1 MRTPRPAVGLAAALT
16 CLAVLVSSLT
26 GGVVRTDLLAE
37 PPVPPITVDA
47 PPPDV
52 GPHVAVDHPSLIVRR
67 GDYRALRSRADR
79 APWSGMKKEAAA
91 RCRLTYSAKLDTYP
105 RGIRMRDIMGG
116 CSLMYVLDPKRAA
129 TYKARMATVFNGW
142 PAMLATMKKQYPRSS
157 NRWLQVVPPSSGY
170 FNSVLALDVLHDDL
184 PASTLRSYERS
195 LDAVAEWYWAADRGW
210 GTATYGARA
219 IWATYQGDVSRRT
232 LAATQYRRQYLAWLT
247 ADGGYRDGTEYAL
260 ARNGGER
267 SAKQGFL
274 YVAEFT
280 GVDPHYYDDPQVVGS
295 MEWLMSYAYGP
306 FNQMVGFGDSGAL
319 ARDLDYFQ
327 PETALYAAGRFSAA
341 AGAAAARHLAVGG
354 STPPGD
360 LLSYAVATAPVTK
373 ATNPVSQVW
382 PASGAALW
390 QRNRSSQALMG
401 ALWNPRLTPAEVTV
415 HMHREVNA
423 LYLSGYGEP
432 LLVNAGYAGYGKGAL
447 GASWSTLR
455 SARSSNTVTLAGAD
469 HRTAAGD
476 GVDDHLIGSGLDYA
490 SGVAGQIYSDSAEH
504 RRNIVL
510 VHPQDRQPGYF
521 LALDEVSGARPG
533 TALDLFFHP
542 PTTRATTVTARQEY
556 RWDIAREKRRPT
568 SLSIFLGTAPTR
580 ATTPVSVI
588 AGQKKASIRGRALDA
603 RYTTDASGQ
612 RRTVTVLFPHDADHA
627 KAAMRRI
634 SGPGWTGARVSQGG
648 VRDYAVAASTVG
660 QVDVG
665 GARLVGD
672 AAVFRRRGDTTAF
685 YFVRDAVAF
694 DGGDG
699 RGFSADRPV
708 SLHVRGRAGTMTAPE
723 PTTVRF
729 SYPGLGTVRIDG
741 RPTAVTRVAGGL
753 QVRVPAGRHALR
765 LES

>member
-504 RRNIVL
+504 R
-510 VHPQDRQPGYF
+510 PQHRAGPPAGPPAGLLPGPRRGQRGP
-521 LALDEVSGARPG
+521 AGHGARSALPPADHPG
-533 TALDLFFHP
+533 DHGHRPAGVPLGHRPREAPPDQPVDLPGHRADPGDDAGLGDRRSEEGQHP
-542 PTTRATTVTARQEY
+542 RPGPRCPLHDRRQRPAAYGHRVVPAR
-556 RWDIAREKRRPT
+556 RRP
-568 SLSIFLGTAPTR
+568 R
-580 ATTPVSVI
+580 
-588 AGQKKASIRGRALDA
+588 
-603 RYTTDASGQ
+603 
-612 RRTVTVLFPHDADHA
+612 
-627 KAAMRRI
+627 
-634 SGPGWTGARVSQGG
+634 QG
-648 VRDYAVAASTVG
+648 
-660 QVDVG
+660 
-665 GARLVGD
+665 GD
-672 AAVFRRRGDTTAF
+672 AADLGTGLDRGAGQSGRGPRLRGRGQHGRSGRRRRGPPRRRCGGLPATRRHHRVLLRPRRGGLRRRRRARLLRRPSGQPARPRPG
-685 YFVRDAVAF
+685 RD
-694 DGGDG
+694 D
-699 RGFSADRPV
+699 DR
-708 SLHVRGRAGTMTAPE
+708 AE

-753 QVRVPAGRHALR
+753 RVRVPAGRHALR